1 MQRTRS
7 PGKAPGDESPEPE
20 PQGTRQ
26 TLFVEHLNPLGP
38 QERKGP
44 SLRARSLPRPIKCMA
59 CPNFEAPDREASVS
73 EVSQTYCSTCGCG
86 DQIFWKAYRLHCATE
101 WHKHSR
107 HVCLHA
113 DCRGFYSGALVEL
126 LVVASQKLQ
135 WFRLLGD
142 LGGARLAGVESRGF
156 YIGS

>member
-1 MQRTRS
+1 MHGLPELRGSGPGGQR
-7 PGKAPGDESPEPE
+7 
-20 PQGTRQ
+20 
-26 TLFVEHLNPLGP
+26 F
-38 QERKGP
+38 
-44 SLRARSLPRPIKCMA
+44 RSLSNLLQYVRL
-59 CPNFEAPDREASVS
+59 R
-73 EVSQTYCSTCGCG
+73 

-135 WFRLLGD
+135 WFRLLETWAVQD
-142 LGGARLAGVESRGF
+142 WLE
-156 YIGS
+156 